1 MKHTSDFL
9 VLGSGIAGLTYA
21 LKVAQ
26 HGKVVIITKENPE
39 ESNTKYA
46 QGGIAAVWNEG
57 DNFEK
62 HITDTLECGGGLCN
76 EKVVEIVVKES
87 TERINELIE
96 WGTKFDKNEE
106 GEYDLAKEG
115 GHSEHRVLHHK
126 DITGWEI
133 ERTLLKK
140 VHQHKN
146 ITVLDHHFALEV
158 ITQHHLGVEVTRKTT
173 DIECFGAY
181 VMNNKTGS
189 IDTYLAK
196 TTLMATGGAG
206 HVYLSTTNP
215 LVATGDGIAM
225 AYRAKITVKD
235 MEFVQFHPTSL
246 YNPGENPSFLVSEA
260 VRGFGARLVN
270 RKGEY
275 FMKKYDSREDLAPRD
290 IVARSI
296 DKEMKIHGDDFVYLD
311 CTHLDMDKFKEHFPN
326 IYNKCVSIGIH
337 PEKNFIPVVPA
348 QHYTCGGVEV
358 DENGLSSAKNLYAI
372 GECSCTGLHGANR
385 LASNSLLEAVV
396 FAHRA
401 AMHSAEAAKNTSY
414 KMEIPEWN
422 DEGTEAAEEMVLI
435 TQSLKEVK
443 MMMSTY
449 LGIVRSNIRM
459 KRALDRLEII
469 YQETEALYKK
479 TTASRELCEL
489 RNVINV
495 AYLIIKWASMRK
507 ESVGLHF
514 SLDYT
519 AEAIKK

>member
-1 MKHTSDFL
+1 
-9 VLGSGIAGLTYA
+9 
-21 LKVAQ
+21 
-26 HGKVVIITKENPE
+26 
-39 ESNTKYA
+39 
-46 QGGIAAVWNEG
+46 
-57 DNFEK
+57 
-62 HITDTLECGGGLCN
+62 
-76 EKVVEIVVKES
+76 
-87 TERINELIE
+87 
-96 WGTKFDKNEE
+96 
-106 GEYDLAKEG
+106 
-115 GHSEHRVLHHK
+115 
-126 DITGWEI
+126 
-133 ERTLLKK
+133 
-140 VHQHKN
+140 
-146 ITVLDHHFALEV
+146 
-158 ITQHHLGVEVTRKTT
+158 
-173 DIECFGAY
+173 
-181 VMNNKTGS
+181 
-189 IDTYLAK
+189 
-196 TTLMATGGAG
+196 
-206 HVYLSTTNP
+206 
-215 LVATGDGIAM
+215 
-225 AYRAKITVKD
+225 
-235 MEFVQFHPTSL
+235 
-246 YNPGENPSFLVSEA
+246 
-260 VRGFGARLVN
+260 
-270 RKGEY
+270 
-275 FMKKYDSREDLAPRD
+275 MKKYDSREDLAPRD

-337 PEKNFIPVVPA
+337 PAKNFIPVVPA

-401 AMHSAEAAKNTSY
+401 AMHSAEAAKNTSFN
-414 KMEIPEWN
+414 MNIPEWN

-489 RNVINV
+489 RNVINI

-514 SLDYT
+514 SLDYST
-519 AEAIKK
+519 EPTKK

>member
-1 MKHTSDFL
+1 
-9 VLGSGIAGLTYA
+9 
-21 LKVAQ
+21 
-26 HGKVVIITKENPE
+26 
-39 ESNTKYA
+39 
-46 QGGIAAVWNEG
+46 
-57 DNFEK
+57 
-62 HITDTLECGGGLCN
+62 
-76 EKVVEIVVKES
+76 
-87 TERINELIE
+87 
-96 WGTKFDKNEE
+96 
-106 GEYDLAKEG
+106 
-115 GHSEHRVLHHK
+115 
-126 DITGWEI
+126 
-133 ERTLLKK
+133 
-140 VHQHKN
+140 
-146 ITVLDHHFALEV
+146 
-158 ITQHHLGVEVTRKTT
+158 
-173 DIECFGAY
+173 
-181 VMNNKTGS
+181 MNNKTGS

-275 FMKKYDSREDLAPRD
+275 FMKKYDSRVDLAPRD

-337 PEKNFIPVVPA
+337 PAKNFIPVVPA

-401 AMHSAEAAKNTSY
+401 AIHSAEAAKNTSFNVN
-414 KMEIPEWN
+414 IPEWN

-489 RNVINV
+489 RNVINI

-514 SLDYT
+514 SLDYST
-519 AEAIKK
+519 EPTKK